1 MTYQHSFEPCFW
13 EIVEQSL
20 YLGGLDSQ
28 ALFFWCLCPLI
39 WQLSPDYSCGHVWIV
54 LIAFIGEGNGNPL
67 QYSCL
72 KNPVDRG
79 AWWAAVYGIAQSWT
93 WLKRLS
99 MHAPIGEGNN
109 NPLQCSCLENPRD
122 RRAWWA
128 AIYGVTQSRR
138 RLKQLSS
145 NSSNLPS
152 LTCIMRM
159 VFLQLEQKVNS
170 PKWSLCKK

>member
-1 MTYQHSFEPCFW
+1 MILYIVWKKVTYQHSFEPCFW

-72 KNPVDRG
+72 KNPVDR
-79 AWWAAVYGIAQSWT
+79 
-93 WLKRLS
+93 
-99 MHAPIGEGNN
+99 
-109 NPLQCSCLENPRD
+109 
-122 RRAWWA
+122 RAWWA
-128 AIYGVTQSRR
+128 AIYGVTQSWT
-138 RLKQLSS
+138 RLKRLSMHAWRRKWHNILAWRIPGTGEPGGPRS
-145 NSSNLPS
+145 MGSHRVRHDWSNLAAAAASSFFMSTQS
-152 LTCIMRM
+152 LG
-159 VFLQLEQKVNS
+159 LLN
-170 PKWSLCKK
+170 PKSLLI